1 MKASKPL
8 YKILLSCLLFTSFTD
23 VFAEYKIKI
32 RGKVTELASQ
42 KPLRNVN
49 IASQGNLLG
58 LTDRD
63 GNFSIQAS
71 PDADLLFNI
80 PGYNDVTVKIDNR
93 QIINIQMSER
103 EIEIQEVVIIG
114 KEQNKKISAEP
125 TDLEVKG
132 NYFHLKTKF
141 RVPARIFKTD
151 KRFIIQPSLYNAN
164 LKSYSYF
171 RPVVI
176 DGAHFSINNLRLN
189 AFDLSN
195 DSLNRY
201 TVTNN
206 LKTNEYIY
214 AYYDS
219 IYVSPQKINH
229 DFKAECYLAV
239 NGFTEHPKDYLDTVV
254 IARGTKNTLRFIS
267 YGFAPYEIKDSAYYP
282 KPEMNLMS
290 EKGISNI
297 RFPIGQATI
306 DRKDSINQ
314 VELTKIAQ
322 TIRQIL
328 QNEEATIR
336 SISAIGYTSPDG
348 SYERNKQLA
357 RKRTDA
363 VLGYIEEII
372 PASNKKFIKLF
383 ADSEVESWQR
393 VAEMA
398 LEDSASVGEEIQ
410 SIVNR
415 YKNDYANCHHSIR
428 RLPVYQSYI
437 ATSLLPRMRRTK
449 YIIDYSVF
457 RNLKDPEIWERYQNS
472 GSKLTR
478 YEYWRLSDTAEKEE
492 LQNEVDKQALEVYP
506 DFLLLANK
514 YAIHLIERDSFD
526 TSVLRAS
533 IDSDAPWEIKYN
545 QAIMAL
551 GTHEYQLADSLCSSL
566 PEIEEIAYLKAIIAA
581 LNGRYNEAYPLI
593 VSKGGLNEVLIL
605 LCMDRNKDAEQKIT
619 ALLDLPE
626 NSDNAHMWYIRA
638 VCANRTDN
646 LTIAMESLRRA
657 LLLKPDLKETAKL
670 DSDIMDILE
679 LVDY

>member
-1 MKASKPL
+1 
-8 YKILLSCLLFTSFTD
+8 
-23 VFAEYKIKI
+23 
-32 RGKVTELASQ
+32 
-42 KPLRNVN
+42 
-49 IASQGNLLG
+49 
-58 LTDRD
+58 
-63 GNFSIQAS
+63 
-71 PDADLLFNI
+71 
-80 PGYNDVTVKIDNR
+80 
-93 QIINIQMSER
+93 
-103 EIEIQEVVIIG
+103 
-114 KEQNKKISAEP
+114 
-125 TDLEVKG
+125 
-132 NYFHLKTKF
+132 
-141 RVPARIFKTD
+141 
-151 KRFIIQPSLYNAN
+151 
-164 LKSYSYF
+164 
-171 RPVVI
+171 
-176 DGAHFSINNLRLN
+176 
-189 AFDLSN
+189 
-195 DSLNRY
+195 
-201 TVTNN
+201 
-206 LKTNEYIY
+206 
-214 AYYDS
+214 
-219 IYVSPQKINH
+219 
-229 DFKAECYLAV
+229 
-239 NGFTEHPKDYLDTVV
+239 
-254 IARGTKNTLRFIS
+254 
-267 YGFAPYEIKDSAYYP
+267 
-282 KPEMNLMS
+282 
-290 EKGISNI
+290 
-297 RFPIGQATI
+297 QATI

-415 YKNDYANCHHSIR
+415 YKNDYTNCHHSIR

-437 ATSLLPRMRRTK
+437 ATSLLPRMRRTE